1 MIMIIV
7 KNFIKKIK
15 VVLKLNKQQN
25 NSLRILTNKRR
36 MNFHQDHEY
45 ATYHKGE
52 DLTIFGR

>member
-7 KNFIKKIK
+7 KIFIKKIK

-25 NSLRILTNKRR
+25 NSLRILTNKRI
-36 MNFHQDHEY
+36 DHEY